1 MRKTLTIRDS
11 HEPVSI
17 PGADGSSNLTR
28 HPSPI
33 SWSLFI
39 NMLLI

>member
-17 PGADGSSNLTR
+17 PGADVVLK
-28 HPSPI
+28 HHLI
-33 SWSLFI
+33 SVIYQLVI
-39 NMLLI
+39 VL